1 MKSRNSQPNGMAET
15 NAQQFGGSRLSFP
28 FSHPV
33 ILAMET
39 IPWESGL
46 NKLPYVTSYMAI
58 ITGPE

>member
-39 IPWESGL
+39 IP
-46 NKLPYVTSYMAI
+46 
-58 ITGPE
+58 